1 MCGSQRTGY
10 LFFALLFM
18 SVTAF
23 AQDAVPVFRSARDS
37 TAYFSNQNAMRTH
50 DPLAPKLVRMD
61 SLWEVQQRILR
72 TGILGWKYTYRPD
85 KSFVS
90 LEDLLAGKVA
100 PSEVRKLS
108 ISDYDGRKLPP
119 LLWKCI
125 ALEEL
130 ECINTKINKLPRHLN
145 KLKGLHAI
153 ELYNNKPSGRL
164 KLTGNDHVTF
174 LKFRSDEPH
183 KVPLNFRKF
192 KALDSLD
199 LSRNFLTEFPVIN
212 HNKNLKQLVLT
223 DNNLTLKNLELK
235 QNNTLECLY
244 LRRNKIE
251 VLPDAIGNLTALK
264 KLSFNYNEIREV
276 HDGLAR
282 LRNLEEL
289 SLYQNKLTSIPKSL
303 YQLTNL
309 KVIDLYYNQ
318 IEKIDDPISN
328 LTNLEILY
336 AANNRIFSMSEN
348 IGDLANLKELYIHHN
363 RISYFPTSISRLT
376 SLKVLRFNDNYF
388 AAFPDPILSLKNLEN
403 LDISRNMLQNIPT
416 EFGSYEK
423 LRILVMTEN
432 PWEDHDTI
440 TAFAKRMR
448 SNGTTVHLNS
458 MGKEVEKATQ
468 QE

>member
-1 MCGSQRTGY
+1 MSGTRRTGSLFLA
-10 LFFALLFM
+10 LFFIAL
-18 SVTAF
+18 TAF
-23 AQDAVPVFRSARDS
+23 AQDAIPVFRSKSDS
-37 TAYFSNQNAMRTH
+37 SDYFANQHAMRTH
-50 DPLAPKLVRMD
+50 DPLAPKLIRMD
-61 SLWEVQQRILR
+61 SLWDVQQRITR

-85 KSFVS
+85 KSFIS
-90 LEDLLAGKVA
+90 LEDVLAGKVA
-100 PSEVRKLS
+100 PEEVKKLS
-108 ISDYDGRKLPP
+108 IADYDGSKLPNV
-119 LLWKCI
+119 LWKCK

-130 ECINTKINKLPRHLN
+130 ECINTRIKKLPRHLN

-164 KLTGNDHVTF
+164 KLASNDHVTF
-174 LKFRSDEPH
+174 LKLRSDEPH
-183 KVPLNFRKF
+183 KVPLSFRKF

-199 LSRNFLTEFPVIN
+199 LSRNFLTEFPGIDY
-212 HNKNLKQLVLT
+212 NKNLKQLVLT

-235 QNNTLECLY
+235 QNNTLQCLY

-251 VLPDAIGNLTALK
+251 ILPDAIGNLTALK

-282 LRNLEEL
+282 LQNLEEL
-289 SLYQNKLTSIPKSL
+289 SLYQNKLTSIPNSL
-303 YQLTNL
+303 YQLKNL

-348 IGDLANLKELYIHHN
+348 IGQLSNLKELYIHHN

-403 LDISRNMLQNIPT
+403 LDISRNMLQNIPV
-416 EFGSYEK
+416 EFGSYQK

-440 TAFAKRMR
+440 TAFARHMR
-448 SNGTTVHLNS
+448 SRGTTVHLNS
-458 MGKEVEKATQ
+458 MGKEVEKASQ

>member
-1 MCGSQRTGY
+1 MSGTRRKCS
-10 LFFALLFM
+10 LFLSLIFIALK
-18 SVTAF
+18 AI
-23 AQDAVPVFRSARDS
+23 AQDAVPVFRSKSDS
-37 TAYFSNQNAMRTH
+37 VAYFSNQNAMRSH
-50 DPLAPKLVRMD
+50 DPLAPKLIRMD
-61 SLWEVQQRILR
+61 SLWEVQQRITR
-72 TGILGWKYTYRPD
+72 TGILGWKYTYRPSQ
-85 KSFVS
+85 SFVS
-90 LEDLLAGKVA
+90 LEDLIAGKVA
-100 PSEVRKLS
+100 PEDVRKLS
-108 ISDYDGRKLPP
+108 VADYDGRKLPQV
-119 LLWKCI
+119 LWKCN

-130 ECINTKINKLPRHLN
+130 EFINTKISKLPRHLN
-145 KLKGLHAI
+145 KLNKLYAI

-164 KLTGNDHVTF
+164 KLSNNDHVTF
-174 LKFRSDEPH
+174 LKIRSDEPQ
-183 KVPLNFRKF
+183 KVPLNFKKF

-199 LSRNFLTEFPVIN
+199 LSRNFLTEFPVID

-223 DNNLTLKNLELK
+223 DNNLTLKNLRLK
-235 QNNTLECLY
+235 RNNSLQCLY

-251 VLPDAIGNLTALK
+251 ILPAAIGNLTVLK

-276 HDGLAR
+276 HDDLGR
-282 LRNLEEL
+282 LQNLEEL
-289 SLYQNKLTSIPKSL
+289 SFYQNKLTTIPKSF
-303 YQLTNL
+303 YQLRNL
-309 KVIDLYYNQ
+309 KIIDLYYNQ
-318 IEKIDDPISN
+318 IEKIDDQISN

-336 AANNRIFSMSEN
+336 AANNRIFSLSEN
-348 IGDLANLKELYIHHN
+348 IGDLTNLRELYIHHN

-403 LDISRNMLQNIPT
+403 LDISRNRLQNIPV
-416 EFGSYEK
+416 EFGSYEN

-432 PWEDHDTI
+432 PWEDHETI